1 MMKPKQRNELRPE
14 VSLLKRMC
22 FLTVGFEGG
31 NKNSTGDKK
40 MVKSSEKKDE
50 LSISSIDFMG
60 LGFSDKKSGRG
71 LPAGLVP
78 LSDPFPEGDIP
89 EVEMIVG
96 DMSNFDDALAESK
109 PIQTEEDDAD
119 LYKPTVSTWG
129 VFPRPNDIS
138 KTVRSV
144 SFLYWIG

>member
-1 MMKPKQRNELRPE
+1 
-14 VSLLKRMC
+14 MC

-40 MVKSSEKKDE
+40 MVKRSQKKDE

>member
-1 MMKPKQRNELRPE
+1 
-14 VSLLKRMC
+14 MC